1 MQKKET
7 RATGREARLLQA
19 LADFCAL
26 DRLRSAR
33 SLLRVHLVLLLAL
46 GFGAWGGPAGA
57 SQTGAEG
64 KSGSNPADPQKV
76 LRIAFPVAETGF
88 DPVRVNDLYSNT
100 VTSAIFH
107 TLVTWDWMAKPA
119 RIVPYAAEAMP
130 ELSEDG
136 TVYTFKIRKGLL
148 FAPDAAFAGKRRDLS
163 AQDFAYTLK
172 RHADPRNRSPQLSDL
187 EDKIVGFAEA
197 YKAALSTGTFDYN
210 QAIAGIEVL
219 DRYTLRIRL
228 LRRER
233 NFLSLLANPYSS
245 GMAREVVEHYGQDG
259 VMANPVG
266 TGPYRIEKWV
276 RGSKIILAA
285 NPDFPAFTWDFE
297 PSPGEEF
304 DQQVARQMR
313 GRKMPQIGKVDISI
327 IEEPQSAWLAFSS
340 KTIDAI
346 GVPPPFIDKALD
358 ANQRLLDAWKE
369 QGVGMYRAV
378 EPDIRYQFF
387 NLKDPVIGGYSKEKI
402 ALRRAIIMGY
412 DVDEEIRVIRKNQ
425 AVKAEQMVSP
435 VIPGHDP
442 QYRSIVRHDPGL
454 ANALLDQFNYRKGA
468 DGYRTLPD
476 GKPLV
481 FTMYSTTSSIDRE
494 RDELWKRSMD
504 RIGIRLEVKK
514 DKFSELLKQGKQC
527 AIPSW
532 SLGWTR
538 SSESEFV
545 MKLLYSKTIGQNNYA
560 CFESADYDKYFE
572 DLKRL
577 PDGPQRTRVLH
588 NLYRLMEVYGA
599 LGLSSTS
606 IATRLHHPWVEGY
619 RKHPLMLSDFHL
631 MDIRKR

>member
-1 MQKKET
+1 LT
-7 RATGREARLLQA
+7 WVWLVLA
-19 LADFCAL
+19 LALCVGSGAGL
-26 DRLRSAR
+26 GAASA
-33 SLLRVHLVLLLAL
+33 A
-46 GFGAWGGPAGA
+46 A
-57 SQTGAEG
+57 
-64 KSGSNPADPQKV
+64 NPADPQKV
-76 LRIAFPVAETGF
+76 LRIAFPTAESGF
-88 DPVRVNDLYSNT
+88 DPVRANDLYSNT
-100 VTSAIFH
+100 VTHAIFH
-107 TLVTWDWMAKPA
+107 TLMTWDWMAKPA
-119 RIVPYAAEAMP
+119 RLVPYAAEAMP
-130 ELSEDG
+130 EVSEDG
-136 TVYTFKIRKGLL
+136 TVYTFKVRKGLL
-148 FAPDAAFAGKRRDLS
+148 FTPDPAFGGKRREVT
-163 AQDFAYTLK
+163 AEDFAYTLR

-197 YKAALSTGTFDYN
+197 YKAAVSSGNFDDT
-210 QAIAGIEVL
+210 QRIAGIEVP
-219 DRYTLRIRL
+219 DRYTLRLRL

-233 NFLSLLANPYSS
+233 NFLSLLANPYA
-245 GMAREVVEHYGQDG
+245 GAMAREVVEHYGQEA

-266 TGPYRIEKWV
+266 SGPYRIEKWV
-276 RGSKIILAA
+276 RGSKIVLAA
-285 NPDFPAFTWDFE
+285 NPDFPAFVWDFE
-297 PSPGEEF
+297 ASPGDEA

-340 KTIDAI
+340 KSIDAI
-346 GVPPPFIDKALD
+346 GVPPPFIEKALD
-358 ANQRLLDAWKE
+358 TNQRLLEAWRE
-369 QGVGMYRAV
+369 QGVGMYRSV

-387 NLKDPVIGGYSKEKI
+387 NLKDPVIGGYTKEKI

-442 QYRSIVRHDPGL
+442 GYRSMVRHDPGL
-454 ANALLDQFNYRKGA
+454 ANALLDQFNYRKGP
-468 DGYRTLPD
+468 DGFRMLPD

-481 FTMYSTTSSIDRE
+481 FTIHSTTSSIDRE

-514 DKFSELLKQGKQC
+514 DKFPELLKQGKQC
-527 AIPSW
+527 AIASW

-545 MKLLYSKTIGQNNYA
+545 MKLLYSRTIGQNNYA
-560 CFESADYDKYFE
+560 CFESADYDRYFE
-572 DLKRL
+572 ELKRL
-577 PDGPQRTRVLH
+577 PDGAQRTRVLH
-588 NLYRLMEVYGA
+588 NLYRLMEVYGV

-619 RKHPLMLSDFHL
+619 RKHPLLLSDFHL

>member
-33 SLLRVHLVLLLAL
+33 SLLRVHLVLVLAL
-46 GFGAWGGPAGA
+46 GFSAWGGTAGA
-57 SQTGAEG
+57 SQTGAEV

-228 LRRER
+228 PRRER

-560 CFESADYDKYFE
+560 CFESADYD
-572 DLKRL
+572 
-577 PDGPQRTRVLH
+577 
-588 NLYRLMEVYGA
+588 
-599 LGLSSTS
+599 
-606 IATRLHHPWVEGY
+606 
-619 RKHPLMLSDFHL
+619 
-631 MDIRKR
+631 